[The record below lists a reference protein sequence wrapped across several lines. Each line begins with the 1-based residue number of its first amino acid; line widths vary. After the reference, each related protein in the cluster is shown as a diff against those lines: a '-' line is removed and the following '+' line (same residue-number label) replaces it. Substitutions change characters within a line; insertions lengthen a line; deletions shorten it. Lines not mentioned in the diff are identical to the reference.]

1 MRRVAE
7 RHGPQAV
14 AFTVSSPSTTTIGD
28 STGFIQRLA
37 NGFGTPNANITL
49 DICGWAVTANSQRTR
64 GLGFP
69 ARKKSVSRLSA
80 RRSFEEEPA
89 GERWTDD
96 DFIVGK
102 SGRPNHW

>member
-1 MRRVAE
+1 MK
-7 RHGPQAV
+7 
-14 AFTVSSPSTTTIGD
+14 
-28 STGFIQRLA
+28 L
-37 NGFGTPNANITL
+37 TL
-49 DICGWAVTANSQRTR
+49 PR
-64 GLGFP
+64 
-69 ARKKSVSRLSA
+69 RKKSVSRLSA